1 MEINFSLKSL
11 TKIRKVRRINNPLV
25 SLVHWGW
32 KYICRKYKISARST
46 RRSEAKVKI
55 EVDDPQLCR
64 DEGWILSVRP
74 SVCPSVYLSKKGW
87 EGDDNGVVTARRE
100 YPGGRDNF
108 NDKTERGIA
117 CNFEI
122 SKCRMGR
129 NALSSFFDRCVE
141 FWKVKRWKRRE
152 EYKKVNAGFFFSSDI
167 DTFPFFFFFSFK

>member
-74 SVCPSVYLSKKGW
+74 SVRLSICL
-87 EGDDNGVVTARRE
+87 EGG
-100 YPGGRDNF
+100 
-108 NDKTERGIA
+108 ERGMITV
-117 CNFEI
+117 
-122 SKCRMGR
+122 
-129 NALSSFFDRCVE
+129 LSPPDENILVD
-141 FWKVKRWKRRE
+141 VTILTIKRRE
-152 EYKKVNAGFFFSSDI
+152 GSPATSRFQNAGWGGTLSRRSSI
-167 DTFPFFFFFSFK
+167 VVSSFERWGGGRERGV